1 MSRIRERVLI
11 VAMLLVL
18 VLASPCLA
26 ADPIK
31 IGFVHVFSGP
41 MATFGQ
47 VARQGAQLAVNEIN
61 GEGGVDGRKIEIIF
75 ADTAANPDVAKPAIE
90 NLVKKENV
98 SVIIG
103 IVSSAVAKA
112 IAPMMNDLKCP
123 LIITDAMSDE
133 VTGSLCNPWTFRV
146 TWNMDQCYKAAAL
159 LAKDLGPKKWTT
171 LGPDYGF
178 GQDSWKYF
186 TKYGQEV
193 GGFTFEPGTFVPLG
207 TKDWAQVIANLKQTP
222 PGNGLMI
229 SLWGNDLKTFIQQA
243 HREGFFKGRTV
254 LCPVGGAVEIF
265 IALGFLDLPP
275 GIWFGSP
282 YWFEAYDNSFNDLFV
297 KAYASF
303 SLSGIPPPYAAY
315 NSYTAVKMF
324 KTAVWKAESSDRKAV
339 AKALSDII
347 VDGLPVGAAT
357 FREQDH
363 QAIFDVAFGMTSAH
377 PSKYYRKI
385 RGLDPIRKFKGLEI
399 TPPATESGCKMQE
412 LPQ

>member
-1 MSRIRERVLI
+1 MLKAREMFVFL
-11 VAMLLVL
+11 ATFLGL
-18 VLASPCLA
+18 VLASSCLA
-26 ADPIK
+26 QAPIK
-31 IGFVHVFSGP
+31 IGFVHIFSGP

-47 VARQGAQLAVNEIN
+47 VARQGAQLAANEIN

-112 IAPMMNDLKCP
+112 ITPMMNDLKCP
-123 LIITDAMSDE
+123 MIITDAMSDE
-133 VTGSLCNPWTFRV
+133 VTGSLCNPWTFLII
-146 TWNMDQCYKAAAL
+146 WNMDQCYKAAAL

-193 GGFTFEPGTFVPLG
+193 GGLTFERGTFVPLG
-207 TKDWAQVIANLKQTP
+207 TKDWAQVIGDLKKTSSDD
-222 PGNGLMI
+222 GLMI
-229 SLWGNDLKTFIQQA
+229 SLWGNDLKTFLQQA
-243 HREGFFKGRTV
+243 HRDGFLKGRMV

-265 IALGFLDLPP
+265 MALGFLDLPP

-303 SLSGIPPPYAAY
+303 SLSEIPPPYAAY
-315 NSYTAVKMF
+315 NSYAAVKMF
-324 KTAVWKAESSDRKAV
+324 KTAVWKA
-339 AKALSDII
+339 
-347 VDGLPVGAAT
+347 
-357 FREQDH
+357 
-363 QAIFDVAFGMTSAH
+363 
-377 PSKYYRKI
+377 
-385 RGLDPIRKFKGLEI
+385 
-399 TPPATESGCKMQE
+399 
-412 LPQ
+412 

>member
-1 MSRIRERVLI
+1 MLKTRNRVLI
-11 VAMLLVL
+11 VAALIAL

-26 ADPIK
+26 AEPVK
-31 IGFVHVFSGP
+31 IGYVHVFSGP
-41 MATFGQ
+41 MTTFGQ

-61 GEGGVDGRKIEIIF
+61 GEGGVDGRKIEIFF
-75 ADTAANPDVAKPAIE
+75 ADTAANPDVAKAAIE

-112 IAPMMNDLKCP
+112 VTPMMNDLKCP

-133 VTGSLCNPWTFRV
+133 VTGSLCNPWTFRM

-159 LAKDLGPKKWTT
+159 LAKDFGPKKWTT

-186 TKYGQEV
+186 RKYGQEA
-193 GGFTFEPGTFVPLG
+193 GGLTFEPGTFVPLG
-207 TKDWAQVIANLKQTP
+207 TKDWAQVIDNLQKTAP
-222 PGNGLMI
+222 DGGLMV
-229 SLWGNDLKTFIQQA
+229 SLWGNDLKTFLQQA
-243 HREGFFKGRTV
+243 HQQGVLKGRTV
-254 LCPVGGAVEIF
+254 LCPVGGAVETF

-315 NSYTAVKMF
+315 NSYAAVKIF
-324 KTAVWKAESSDRKAV
+324 KTAVWKAESSDRTAV
-339 AKALSDII
+339 AKALSGLI
-347 VDGLPVGAAT
+347 VDGLPVGAAM
-357 FREQDH
+357 FREGDH
-363 QAIFDVAFGMTSAH
+363 QAVFDVAFGMTSAH

-385 RGLDPIRKFKGLEI
+385 RGLDPIRKFKGMEI

>member
-1 MSRIRERVLI
+1 MSKAREGVLI
-11 VAMLLVL
+11 VTIFLGL

-31 IGFVHVFSGP
+31 VGFVHVFSGP

-112 IAPMMNDLKCP
+112 ITPMMNDLKCP

-133 VTGSLCNPWTFRV
+133 VTGSMCNPWTFRI
-146 TWNMDQCYKAAAL
+146 TWNMDECYKAAAL

-171 LGPDYGF
+171 LGPNYGF
-178 GQDSWKYF
+178 GLDSWKYF
-186 TKYGQEV
+186 MKYGQEA
-193 GGFTFEPGTFVPLG
+193 GGLTFERGTFVPLG
-207 TKDWAQVIANLKQTP
+207 TKDWAQVIGDLKKTSSDD
-222 PGNGLMI
+222 GLMI
-229 SLWGNDLKTFIQQA
+229 SLWGNDLKTFLQQA
-243 HREGFFKGRTV
+243 HRDGFLKGRTV

-265 IALGFLDLPP
+265 MALGFLDLPP

-303 SLSGIPPPYAAY
+303 SLSEIPPPYAAY
-315 NSYTAVKMF
+315 NSYAAVKMF
-324 KTAVWKAESSDRKAV
+324 KTAVWKA
-339 AKALSDII
+339 
-347 VDGLPVGAAT
+347 
-357 FREQDH
+357 
-363 QAIFDVAFGMTSAH
+363 
-377 PSKYYRKI
+377 
-385 RGLDPIRKFKGLEI
+385 
-399 TPPATESGCKMQE
+399 
-412 LPQ
+412 